1 MNIQAIELEILL
13 KESVFGL
20 LVMGAVAVVN
30 IYSFTW
36 ISWGYRRALKRSV
49 FHGIHVEMFRF
60 VGCIM
65 LLVIAMLMSLSIW
78 VWVLFYFGLVSDWK
92 MALLFVA
99 SFFTSVGNVSLEFP
113 FGWRLI
119 PSIITFSGLFS
130 FAWATASSIAM
141 ANSLTLHL
149 EKHHQS

>member
-1 MNIQAIELEILL
+1 MNIHAIEFEVLL
-13 KESVFGL
+13 KEAIFGL

-36 ISWGYRRALKRSV
+36 ISWGYRRALKKSV
-49 FHGIHVEMFRF
+49 FHGLHFEMFRF
-60 VGCIM
+60 VGRIM
-65 LLVIAMLMSLSIW
+65 LLVITMLMSLSIW
-78 VWVLFYFGLVSDWK
+78 VFVLSYFDFVSDWK

-99 SFFTSVGNVSLEFP
+99 SFFTSVGNISLDLP

-119 PSIITFSGLFS
+119 PPIITFSGLFS
-130 FAWATASSIAM
+130 FAWATASSISM
-141 ANSLTLHL
+141 ANSLSLHL